1 MQDTSHGVAAD
12 LAAKDS
18 FAVILSEMDDNLDV
32 RVGAVLDA
40 LVVEFDGNRVS
51 VDVGLKSR
59 GMISAEEFRDDEG
72 VISIKPNDTVKVMVE
87 QLDDGR
93 GNTLLSHLQYR
104 REEAWSKLVKASE
117 NDETV
122 EGVIR
127 ERIKGGYSVH
137 IDGLRT
143 FLPGSLVDLFPVKSD
158 TALVGKRERFFVER
172 LKPDRFSAILNR
184 RLVRE
189 RELTGGDLT
198 DLPFEVGD
206 VMKATVAAVVDYPDF
221 TAYLRIGEGLHGVLH
236 RDNMSWHRIG
246 NVSELLEIDQEVDVK
261 VLDIDTSSNRV
272 HLGIKQLIPD
282 PWDEIVTAHPEGSKI
297 FAKVISLKEY
307 GAFVEIEK
315 GVEGLVHTS
324 EMDWLQRN
332 VQPSKFLEP
341 GQEIE
346 VMVLTYDKSA
356 RRISLG
362 LKQCR
367 PNPWEEFKLT
377 YAKGTKV
384 TGVISGRQENLGM
397 FVDLPGGL
405 SGLVHLSNL
414 SYADTYGRDTMA
426 NYSNG
431 QEIDVVV
438 LDVDIEKRRVSL
450 GVKQLG
456 RDPFEQ
462 FRVKYNN
469 HETIDGKVKK
479 ILEKGAHV
487 TIGDSITAFLPIS
500 QISEER
506 IDTVGDKISVGD
518 DVKLQIIEMDN
529 KGKLVVSMKATVK
542 ATADDAFRKHRA
554 QVEEEKKVK
563 AKASSFATMVK
574 ETLGEGA
581 NDTEEGGDEGN
592 DLPQAEEGDEPNQA
606 DESDA
611 AGETGQSEQA

>member
-1 MQDTSHGVAAD
+1 MQDTSHGVAAA

-18 FAVILSEMDDNLDV
+18 FAAIISEMDDNLDV

-40 LVVEFDGNRVS
+40 LVVECDGNRVS

-59 GMISAEEFRDDEG
+59 GTISAEEFRDDEG
-72 VISIKPNDTVKVMVE
+72 VISIKPNDTVKVKVE

-93 GNTLLSHLQYR
+93 GNTMLSHLEYR

-158 TALVGKRERFFVER
+158 TALVGKRESFFVER
-172 LKPDRFSAILNR
+172 LKPERFSAILNR

-246 NVSELLEIDQEVDVK
+246 NVSELLEIDQEVEVK
-261 VLDIDTSSNRV
+261 VLEIDTSSNRV
-272 HLGIKQLIPD
+272 HLGIKQLVPD

-346 VMVLTYDKSA
+346 VMILAYDKSA

-414 SYADTYGRDTMA
+414 SYSDTYGRETMA

-479 ILEKGAHV
+479 LLEKGAHI

-506 IDTVGDKISVGD
+506 IDSVGDKISVGD

-529 KGKLVVSMKATVK
+529 KGKLVVSMKATLK

-581 NDTEEGGDEGN
+581 SAAEEGGDEGE
-592 DLPQAEEGDEPNQA
+592 DPKQADEGEQPNQA

-611 AGETGQSEQA
+611 AGETGQSEQS